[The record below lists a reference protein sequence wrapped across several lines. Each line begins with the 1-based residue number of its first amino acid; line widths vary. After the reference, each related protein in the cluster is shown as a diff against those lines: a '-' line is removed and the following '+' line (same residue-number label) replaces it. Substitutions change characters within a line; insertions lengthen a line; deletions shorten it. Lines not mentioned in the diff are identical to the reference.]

1 MEETVETTKAKEK
14 KEAEKTEETEE
25 VDEKTEEKEDKRQER
40 EWRATK
46 AKEKKRR
53 GNKKEAES
61 VILDAFDNLSRHLV
75 DNAHNTR
82 ALEYILKTHG
92 IKIGKAEYQIALT
105 ETMDK

>member
-1 MEETVETTKAKEK
+1 MEHSITSSVKEMCEIEKDVMKHALNKRIVTDYTKDGEM
-14 KEAEKTEETEE
+14 
-25 VDEKTEEKEDKRQER
+25 VF
-40 EWRATK
+40 
-46 AKEKKRR
+46 RR